1 MNIGQPFNPYKVFIG
16 AFIPNALMEYPD
28 LPSSAKLIWA
38 RLAQYA
44 GRNGECFPK
53 QGTLAQEVGLTTRQ
67 TQRML
72 SQLEHTGFIR
82 SIPATGAGKL
92 QHQSNHYAFLWHEIF
107 ASPDTTSTSSPGTT
121 SMSSPIEEVQREENQ
136 TKKEKAAPDVAAK
149 EKKQKPLLPP
159 PPELADLSLYAID
172 QKLIKRWPE
181 AFARWKDK
189 YPQLDVLDVVRDA
202 HGWECDNPAKR
213 KTDRVR
219 FLGGWLRR
227 KAADEPVVE
236 PGPYGKGD
244 A

>member
-1 MNIGQPFNPYKVFIG
+1 MSIKIMSAVWECQLEFTSCQRLVLLALADHANDDGTCWPGLGRISRKCGLSRRYVNRIVAVLVNNG
-16 AFIPNALMEYPD
+16 ALC
-28 LPSSAKLIWA
+28 
-38 RLAQYA
+38 R
-44 GRNGECFPK
+44 
-53 QGTLAQEVGLTTRQ
+53 TTRFRDDGSQ
-67 TQRML
+67 TSNVYSFSGLIM
-72 SQLEHTGFIR
+72 TCPTCPC
-82 SIPATGAGKL
+82 PAD
-92 QHQSNHYAFLWHEIF
+92 QPP
-107 ASPDTTSTSSPGTT
+107 PDTQTNPPLVHRPTLEPSVEP
-121 SMSSPIEEVQREENQ
+121 PVNQ
-136 TKKEKAAPDVAAK
+136 EKAAPNVAAK

-159 PPELADLSLYAID
+159 PPELADLRLYAID

-181 AFARWKDK
+181 AFARWQRD
-189 YPQLDVLDVVRDA
+189 YPQLNVLDVVRDA